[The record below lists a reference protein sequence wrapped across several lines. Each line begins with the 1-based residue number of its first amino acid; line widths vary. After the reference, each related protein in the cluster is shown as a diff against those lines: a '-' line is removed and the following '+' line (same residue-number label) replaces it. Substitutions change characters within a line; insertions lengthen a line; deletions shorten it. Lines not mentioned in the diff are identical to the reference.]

1 MRRAMRTAIW
11 VLPVLAGS
19 ILSPTRP
26 NIKPTAPKIKP
37 SFADVPLKKSTTIP
51 LRIDGEWYDAGGWA
65 DEHPGGRWLLE
76 YARGRDVT
84 ALFHSIHLRARGST
98 ERALQQL
105 PKLDADAIAHPSAS
119 GLPPTQLEAES
130 AEQGAFVLDLYDDAP
145 EEAPLPPIDSPLR
158 RELAQFLRRNFP
170 TSESTKATPT
180 HWARTALALAG
191 TLACWAGWFSG
202 NALACLLLPFVHWVL
217 IAHTVH
223 EATHGNLSTD
233 PRVNYWLQFTCAHAR
248 RQPPLSSKPSSRL
261 QSSSF

>member
-1 MRRAMRTAIW
+1 MYAKYRLGRAPALSPAAWPRPLRRGLPVRSAHCDSPLMMQSRAARTNTKEEKVRSSTQRSQNRREMRRAMRTAIW

-98 ERALQQL
+98 ERALQ
-105 PKLDADAIAHPSAS
+105 P
-119 GLPPTQLEAES
+119 G
-130 AEQGAFVLDLYDDAP
+130 
-145 EEAPLPPIDSPLR
+145 
-158 RELAQFLRRNFP
+158 
-170 TSESTKATPT
+170 
-180 HWARTALALAG
+180 
-191 TLACWAGWFSG
+191 
-202 NALACLLLPFVHWVL
+202 
-217 IAHTVH
+217 
-223 EATHGNLSTD
+223 
-233 PRVNYWLQFTCAHAR
+233 
-248 RQPPLSSKPSSRL
+248 RQPTAVL
-261 QSSSF
+261 